1 MEKDLIM
8 YYLSK
13 IENKVKIYSLRKT
26 EALKN
31 DLLLY
36 LEICI
41 ELCNMLEKRFFRNV
55 LMEKE
60 FFQDLQAKILLNNV
74 ENVFG
79 IIANKKRE
87 LESSDTAH

>member
-1 MEKDLIM
+1 M
-8 YYLSK
+8 
-13 IENKVKIYSLRKT
+13 
-26 EALKN
+26 LKN

-87 LESSDTAH
+87 LESSGTAH